1 MSETEVTP
9 DLLRSMPLP
18 GLGGNPD
25 KDSRGRVLIV
35 GGSPEVPGAAVLA
48 GIAALRTG
56 AGKLQMA
63 ATAVYGD
70 LVAAAVPEARVIR
83 VPAARNGEIGKG
95 AANALSDLVERS
107 DAVVIGPGMLDDA
120 AASALAATL
129 VSARTARQATFV
141 LDAGAI
147 TGLGGLGDRLS
158 PAAGRMVLTPH
169 MGEMAALSGLDK
181 DEVEA
186 DPIAAARGAARRLGA
201 VLVLKS
207 ATTHIVSPD
216 GLCWIHEADAPGLAT
231 SGSGDVLAGVIGGL
245 LARGA
250 PPTTAAIWG
259 VWLHGAAGRALAE
272 AVGPLG
278 FLAREILDQIPRV
291 MASVSKDPR
300 DDQQS
305 LAR

>member
-9 DLLRSMPLP
+9 ELLRSMPLP

-35 GGSPEVPGAAVLA
+35 GGGPEVPGAAVLA
-48 GIAALRTG
+48 GIAALRAG

-63 ATAVYGD
+63 ATAAYGD
-70 LVAAAVPEARVIR
+70 ILAAAVPEARVIR
-83 VPAARNGEIGKG
+83 VPAGRNGEIGKG
-95 AANALSDLVERS
+95 AANALSDLIERS
-107 DAVVIGPGMLDDA
+107 DAVVIGPGMMEDE

-129 VSARTARQATFV
+129 VANRSASQAAFV

-147 TGLGGLGDRLS
+147 TGLGGLVERLR
-158 PAAGRMVLTPH
+158 PAAGRLVLTPH
-169 MGEMAALSGLDK
+169 MGEMAALTGLDK

-186 DPIAAARGAARRLGA
+186 DPIAAARGAAKRLGA
-201 VLVLKS
+201 VMVLKS

-216 GLCWIHEADAPGLAT
+216 GLTWVHEAGAPGLAT

-250 PPTTAAIWG
+250 PPVEAAIWG
-259 VWLHGAAGRALAE
+259 VWLHGAAGRALSRS
-272 AVGPLG
+272 VGPLG

-291 MASVSKDPR
+291 MATVRAPEASGR
-300 DDQQS
+300 
-305 LAR
+305 